1 MEFDIAQ
8 GKTILVF
15 ATAILAYTIPS
26 MIGGNGYL
34 SVYLCGILLGNSYL
48 PHKRD
53 MVLFFDV
60 LTGVA
65 QMMIFFLLGLLV
77 TPSQL
82 PQVIIPSFV
91 IMIFLTLVGRPVSV
105 AALLAGF
112 SGIYRADGTGVLGRD
127 FGVLLPLFLQ
137 SM

>member
-65 QMMIFFLLGLLV
+65 QMMIF
-77 TPSQL
+77 SC
-82 PQVIIPSFV
+82 
-91 IMIFLTLVGRPVSV
+91 
-105 AALLAGF
+105 
-112 SGIYRADGTGVLGRD
+112 
-127 FGVLLPLFLQ
+127 
-137 SM
+137 

>member
-1 MEFDIAQ
+1 MLVFQILFGIGCGVFFGKVTAFILNKVEFDIAQ

-53 MVLFFDV
+53 S
-60 LTGVA
+60 GVV
-65 QMMIFFLLGLLV
+65 F
-77 TPSQL
+77 
-82 PQVIIPSFV
+82 
-91 IMIFLTLVGRPVSV
+91 
-105 AALLAGF
+105 
-112 SGIYRADGTGVLGRD
+112 
-127 FGVLLPLFLQ
+127 
-137 SM
+137 